1 MSADAKLSCSVD
13 LDPTRYTDREV
24 VFHGQFT
31 LGASPEIYPAGRYVI
46 ETGDRTYEGTTH
58 TAHVRDSTVLIIPTS
73 SGMRTVQV
81 SEADVLAAL
90 ATDAERHRGSP
101 NENPDRGQAGASDV

>member
-1 MSADAKLSCSVD
+1 MSPHAKLPCSVD

-24 VFHGQFT
+24 VFHDQFT
-31 LGASPEIYPAGRYVI
+31 LGTSPEIYAAGRYVI
-46 ETGDRTYEGTTH
+46 ETGDRTYEGIAH
-58 TAHVRDSTVLIIPTS
+58 AAHVRDSTVLIIPTP
-73 SGMRTVQV
+73 SGTRSVQV

-101 NENPDRGQAGASDV
+101 SENPDRGQADAIDV